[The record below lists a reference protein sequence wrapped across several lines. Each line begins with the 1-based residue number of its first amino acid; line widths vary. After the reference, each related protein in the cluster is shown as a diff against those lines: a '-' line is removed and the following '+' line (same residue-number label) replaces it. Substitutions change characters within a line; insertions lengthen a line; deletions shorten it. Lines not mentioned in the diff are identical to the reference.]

1 MLYMCS
7 LLIAFQHPCELWVG
21 FMSIHRRGHWSPE
34 KFSNWPKV
42 PRPSSSSSR
51 MQTQDQSCPYNLST
65 VGESARK
72 SSGLGVQGKAAIRI
86 WFLLA
91 KQISMSALGHSLCT
105 DPWICPLRHPL
116 SSCWLQGNSSGTGR
130 WGDMGQVYSRYSEL
144 CVLCF
149 LASRTHDS
157 FHRMTALHSW

>member
-1 MLYMCS
+1 MSSIALKNAHPRPRS
-7 LLIAFQHPCELWVG
+7 LTPSPPVQGRRDGRDSTRLPPPAALQMHAGWRRKHPCELWVG

-72 SSGLGVQGKAAIRI
+72 SSGLGFQGKAAIRI

-105 DPWICPLRHPL
+105 DPCICLLRHPL
-116 SSCWLQGNSSGTGR
+116 SSC
-130 WGDMGQVYSRYSEL
+130 
-144 CVLCF
+144 
-149 LASRTHDS
+149 
-157 FHRMTALHSW
+157 